1 MVYLSDIFGESDD
14 SIVMKEEKEC
24 EEKKYLEVGETRENF
39 GGENCE

>member
-14 SIVMKEEKEC
+14 SIVMKGEKEC
-24 EEKKYLEVGETRENF
+24 EEKKYLEVGERIF